1 MTLGYRLSG
10 PDNDSYMLHGGDSAP
25 RCPVCGFVLNHEWI
39 NEKFSLKKRQWDISF
54 TYDAYCIVSTRFRD
68 ALGNDR
74 GAIYRALPS
83 EPLFF
88 VLDANEAVAFDSHRR
103 KTRFENFC
111 EGCGRYRQ
119 VIGSTPVFLPTTEP
133 LPDRLL
139 RTDIE
144 FGSDDALHPLL
155 LVGPNLGADL
165 ASADLAGLELMAVE
179 S

>member
-1 MTLGYRLSG
+1 
-10 PDNDSYMLHGGDSAP
+10 MLDGGDGAL
-25 RCPVCGFVLNHEWI
+25 CCFVCGFVLNHGWI
-39 NEKFSLKKRQWDISF
+39 NEKFSLKHEQWDISF

-68 ALGNDR
+68 VLGNDR

-83 EPLFF
+83 EPSLF
-88 VLDANEAVAFDSHRR
+88 VLDAIEAVAFDGQRR

-119 VIGSTPVFLPTTEP
+119 VIGSTPVFLETTEP

-144 FGSDDALHPLL
+144 FGSADALHPLL
-155 LVGPNLGADL
+155 LVGPKPWRRSRKRGPRRT
-165 ASADLAGLELMAVE
+165 
-179 S
+179 